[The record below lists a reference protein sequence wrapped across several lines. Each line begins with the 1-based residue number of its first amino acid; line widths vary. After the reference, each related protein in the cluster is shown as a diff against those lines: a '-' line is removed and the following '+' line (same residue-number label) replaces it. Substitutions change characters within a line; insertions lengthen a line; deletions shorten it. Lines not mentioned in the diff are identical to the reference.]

1 LSKRRSDAILP
12 TAQSAL
18 IDAADYLLSGGQ
30 MKSILM
36 VTALLMSALAFAQE
50 KQTPESKVQKQSAEQ
65 SQSPGNS
72 QVEGIN
78 NQSDALADHIG
89 LVIANHTGMP
99 FDWTSRALKDKK
111 GLCKV
116 HHEQLRKATVPVLY
130 GLTPGP
136 PYTQKTKEKLF
147 PNSLIS
153 VEAGC
158 LVTPTKEAIVL
169 QCQKCIE
176 AKTKWANSKQ

>member
-1 LSKRRSDAILP
+1 
-12 TAQSAL
+12 
-18 IDAADYLLSGGQ
+18 

-130 GLTPGP
+130 GLRPSP
-136 PYTQKTKEKLF
+136 PYHKKTEERLF
-147 PNSLIS
+147 PNALTS
-153 VEAGC
+153 VEGGC
-158 LVTPTKEAIVL
+158 LVMPTKEATVL
-169 QCQKCIE
+169 LCQKCIE
-176 AKTKWANSKQ
+176 AKTKWAKSKR

>member
-1 LSKRRSDAILP
+1 V
-12 TAQSAL
+12 L

-30 MKSILM
+30 MKNILM
-36 VTALLMSALAFAQE
+36 VTALPISALAFAQE
-50 KQTPESKVQKQSAEQ
+50 KQPPEPKVQKQSAEQ

-78 NQSDALADHIG
+78 NQSDTLADHIS
-89 LVIANHTGMP
+89 LVIANRTGMP
-99 FDWTSRALKDKK
+99 FDWTNRALKDKK

-130 GLTPGP
+130 GLMPGP
-136 PYTQKTKEKLF
+136 PYTQKTKERLF
-147 PNSLIS
+147 PNAGAS

-158 LVTPTKEAIVL
+158 LVSPTKEATVL

-176 AKTKWANSKQ
+176 AKTKWAKSKK

>member
-1 LSKRRSDAILP
+1 
-12 TAQSAL
+12 
-18 IDAADYLLSGGQ
+18 

-89 LVIANHTGMP
+89 LVIANRTGPP
-99 FDWTSRALKDKK
+99 FDWTERALMDKK
-111 GLCKV
+111 GLCKT

-130 GLTPGP
+130 GLRPSP
-136 PYTQKTKEKLF
+136 PYHKKTEERLF
-147 PNSLIS
+147 PNALTS
-153 VEAGC
+153 VEGGC
-158 LVTPTKEAIVL
+158 LVMPTKEATVL
-169 QCQKCIE
+169 LCQKCIE
-176 AKTKWANSKQ
+176 AKTKWAKSKR

>member
-1 LSKRRSDAILP
+1 
-12 TAQSAL
+12 
-18 IDAADYLLSGGQ
+18 

-36 VTALLMSALAFAQE
+36 VTVLLISALAFAQE
-50 KQTPESKVQKQSAEQ
+50 KQTSEPKAQKQSAEQ

-78 NQSDALADHIG
+78 NPSNAQTDHIG
-89 LVIANHTGMP
+89 LVIANRTGP
-99 FDWTSRALKDKK
+99 SFDWTGRALKDKK
-111 GLCKV
+111 GLCRA

-130 GLTPGP
+130 GLTPGTH
-136 PYTQKTKEKLF
+136 YHKKTEERLF
-147 PNSLIS
+147 PNALTS

-169 QCQKCIE
+169 QCQKCIA
-176 AKTKWANSKQ
+176 AKMKWAKSKQ

>member
-1 LSKRRSDAILP
+1 V
-12 TAQSAL
+12 L

-50 KQTPESKVQKQSAEQ
+50 KQTPEPKVQKQSAEQ

-72 QVEGIN
+72 QVEGIK

-89 LVIANHTGMP
+89 LVIANRTGPP
-99 FDWTSRALKDKK
+99 FDWTNRALKDKK
-111 GLCKV
+111 GLCKA

-130 GLTPGP
+130 GLMPATSHK
-136 PYTQKTKEKLF
+136 KTEERLF
-147 PNSLIS
+147 PNAGAS

-158 LVTPTKEAIVL
+158 LVMPTKDAIVL
-169 QCQKCIE
+169 QCQKCIA
-176 AKTKWANSKQ
+176 AKTKWAKSKQ

>member
-1 LSKRRSDAILP
+1 V
-12 TAQSAL
+12 L

-36 VTALLMSALAFAQE
+36 VTASLMSALAFAQE
-50 KQTPESKVQKQSAEQ
+50 KQTPEPKVQKQSAEQ

-78 NQSDALADHIG
+78 KQSDALADHIG
-89 LVIANHTGMP
+89 LVIANRTGMP
-99 FDWTSRALKDKK
+99 FDWTNRALKDKK

-116 HHEQLRKATVPVLY
+116 HHEQLRKATVPVFY
-130 GLTPGP
+130 GLMPGP
-136 PYTQKTKEKLF
+136 PYTKKTEERLF
-147 PNSLIS
+147 PNSLTR
-153 VEAGC
+153 VEPGC
-158 LVTPTKEAIVL
+158 LVAPTKEAIVL

-176 AKTKWANSKQ
+176 AKTKWAKSKK

>member
-1 LSKRRSDAILP
+1 VV
-12 TAQSAL
+12 
-18 IDAADYLLSGGQ
+18 IDAADYLLSGDQ

-50 KQTPESKVQKQSAEQ
+50 KQTPEPKVQKQSTEQ
-65 SQSPGNS
+65 SKPPGNS
-72 QVEGIN
+72 QVEGIK

-89 LVIANHTGMP
+89 LVIANHTGPP
-99 FDWTSRALKDKK
+99 FDWTERALKDKK

-130 GLTPGP
+130 GLRPGP
-136 PYTQKTKEKLF
+136 PYHQKTAERLF
-147 PNSLIS
+147 PNALTS

-158 LVTPTKEAIVL
+158 LVTPTKDSIVL
-169 QCQKCIE
+169 QCQKCIA
-176 AKTKWANSKQ
+176 AKTKWAESKK

>member
-1 LSKRRSDAILP
+1 VF
-12 TAQSAL
+12 

-50 KQTPESKVQKQSAEQ
+50 KQPPEPKVQKQSAEQ
-65 SQSPGNS
+65 SQSSGNS
-72 QVEGIN
+72 QVEGVK
-78 NQSDALADHIG
+78 NQSESLADHIV
-89 LVIANHTGMP
+89 LVIANRTGPP
-99 FDWTSRALKDKK
+99 FDWTERALKDKK
-111 GLCKV
+111 GLCKA

-130 GLTPGP
+130 GLTPSP
-136 PYTQKTKEKLF
+136 RYHKKTEERLF
-147 PNSLIS
+147 PNALTG

-158 LVTPTKEAIVL
+158 LVMPTKEAIVL

-176 AKTKWANSKQ
+176 AKTKWAKSKR

>member
-1 LSKRRSDAILP
+1 
-12 TAQSAL
+12 
-18 IDAADYLLSGGQ
+18 

-50 KQTPESKVQKQSAEQ
+50 KQTPEPKVQKQSAEQ

-78 NQSDALADHIG
+78 KQSDALADHIG
-89 LVIANHTGMP
+89 LVIANRTGLP
-99 FDWTSRALKDKK
+99 FDWTKRALKDKE

-116 HHEQLRKATVPVLY
+116 HHETLKKATVPVLY

-136 PYTQKTKEKLF
+136 PYSKETENRLF
-147 PNSLIS
+147 PNAITG
-153 VEAGC
+153 VDGGC
-158 LVTPTKEAIVL
+158 ALAPVKEAIVL

-176 AKTKWANSKQ
+176 AKTNWAKSKQ